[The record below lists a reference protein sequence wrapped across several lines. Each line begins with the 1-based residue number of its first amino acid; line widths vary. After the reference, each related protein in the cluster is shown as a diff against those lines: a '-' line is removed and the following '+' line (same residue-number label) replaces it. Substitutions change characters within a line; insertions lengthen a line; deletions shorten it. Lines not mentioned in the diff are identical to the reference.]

1 MGAPTGRR
9 ASAFAPGHVTGAFAP
24 RTEARDPRA
33 RGSVGI
39 GLVLDL
45 GVVAEAE
52 WRASDRPRVS
62 VTASGFSRLSIST
75 DVARRLLARRPGRLS
90 VRLYHQLPVGQG
102 FGMSAAGALATALSV
117 GRLVG
122 VPRRRA
128 VETAHLADL
137 FGGGGLGGVAAI
149 LGGGL
154 EVRRRPGIPPFGE
167 IVHRAVSD
175 PVFVVV
181 VGRPIPSPQV
191 LSDPRRLGLIT
202 AAFDQLGDIGSPPTL
217 ERFWTASERFTDR
230 LAWAPTEVR
239 DTVRA
244 IRRRGG
250 RAAQAMFGRSVFA
263 TLPPE
268 PRRSEVLGWM
278 QRHGVRAV
286 ELSVGRGGARVRRSP
301 PRD

>member
-1 MGAPTGRR
+1 VGAPTGRR

-45 GVVAEAE
+45 GVVAEAD
-52 WRASDRPRVS
+52 WAASDRPRIS
-62 VTASGFSRLSIST
+62 VTAPEFSGLSIST
-75 DVARRLLARRPGRLS
+75 EVARRLLARRPGRLT
-90 VRLYHQLPVGQG
+90 VRLHHQLPVGQG

-128 VETAHLADL
+128 VEIAHLADL

-154 EVRRRPGIPPFGE
+154 EARRRPGIPPFGE
-167 IVHRAVSD
+167 IVRREVSA
-175 PVFVVV
+175 PVLVAV
-181 VGRPIPSPQV
+181 VGRPIPSPNV
-191 LSDPRRLGLIT
+191 LSDPRRLGRIT
-202 AAFDQLGDIGSPPTL
+202 AAYDRLGEIGSPPSL
-217 ERFWTASERFTDR
+217 ERFWTASERFTD
-230 LAWAPTEVR
+230 LLGWAPRDVR
-239 DTVRA
+239 DTVRG

-250 RAAQAMFGRSVFA
+250 RAAQAMFGRTVFA
-263 TLPPE
+263 ALPPG
-268 PRRSEVLGWM
+268 RRRGDILRWM
-278 QRHGVRAV
+278 ERHEVRAV
-286 ELSVGRGGARVRRSP
+286 ELGVGRGGVRSRRTP
-301 PRD
+301 VRE